1 VNHETPAMTLHMRST
16 RDARKSLIWKTNKP
30 ENTLESM
37 NANSCGDIDSKGP
50 SIFKALIVKP
60 RWNPITSVKGKDPLD
75 LGRVNSCLERSAEK
89 TENIISYKKRNLGLK
104 GQS

>member
-1 VNHETPAMTLHMRST
+1 MRST
-16 RDARKSLIWKTNKP
+16 TDARKSLIWKTNKP
-30 ENTLESM
+30 DNSLDSM
-37 NANSCGDIDSKGP
+37 RPDSYNDNDSK
-50 SIFKALIVKP
+50 KASVFNGLIDKP

-75 LGRVNSCLERSAEK
+75 LGRVNSCLERSAQK